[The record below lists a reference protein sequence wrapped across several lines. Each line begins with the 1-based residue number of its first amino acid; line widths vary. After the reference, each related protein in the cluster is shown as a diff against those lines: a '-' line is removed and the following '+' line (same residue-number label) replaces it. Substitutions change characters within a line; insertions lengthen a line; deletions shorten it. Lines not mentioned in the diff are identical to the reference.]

1 MTGPVRRAMAYL
13 AVLAVVLVV
22 WQLLT
27 VLGAVPVLVL
37 PTPAS
42 VGEAL
47 RGILSDPASVW
58 AAVTTTLGEAA
69 LAFTIAAI
77 LGVVV
82 GVGLGLSRV
91 LRDSYEPLLA
101 NLNAVPLVILYPV
114 LAAVLGLGSA
124 SKVALGA
131 MYGFF
136 PVAIAC
142 LAATSHV
149 DRDLV
154 TAARAMGAHRRRVLV
169 QVVMP
174 AISGPL
180 TSGLRAGLGL
190 ALVTVVA
197 GEFIAGTAGLGYQL
211 AASSEGFHAPALYAW
226 LLITVAVIVALNGG
240 LTALTYLS
248 QKGLR
253 R

>member
-1 MTGPVRRAMAYL
+1 MTGPVRRATAYL
-13 AVLAVVLVV
+13 AVVAAVLVV

-27 VLGAVPVLVL
+27 VLGAVPALVL
-37 PTPAS
+37 PSPAS
-42 VGEAL
+42 VAEAL
-47 RGILSDPASVW
+47 RGILSDPAAVL

-69 LAFTIAAI
+69 LAFAIAAV

-82 GVGLGLSRV
+82 GVGLGLSRL
-91 LRDSYEPLLA
+91 LRDSYQPLLA

-114 LAAVLGLGSA
+114 LAAVLGLGGA

-142 LAATSHV
+142 LNATSHV

-154 TAARAMGAHRRRVLV
+154 TAARAMGAHRRRVLI
-169 QVVMP
+169 QVVFP
-174 AISGPL
+174 AISDPL
-180 TSGLRAGLGL
+180 MAGLRAGLGL

-211 AASSEGFHAPALYAW
+211 AASSEGFHAAALYAW
-226 LLITVAVIVALNGG
+226 LLITVALIVVLNGG
-240 LTALTYLS
+240 FTAVTHLS